1 MSQQLLDH
9 NISFLEETQMNIFNE
24 ESLNENI
31 FHFVANSLSDINYKL
46 NAADILFTFSLDIDI
61 RRVWRSTIEGNIPK
75 EEDEMIKDP
84 TRQIDSLRL
93 GILTEKNTFFEFIIH
108 LSDFSKGH
116 IHLLG
121 ISKLSIESIQPV
133 YTFYDQSIEPSK
145 RTYKKLDH
153 LHLSFDKINEDIE
166 LYGHSYISNKSLNE
180 ISRELFLRL

>member
-24 ESLNENI
+24 ESLNQNI

-46 NAADILFTFSLDIDI
+46 NADDILFTFSLDIDI
-61 RRVWRSTIEGNIPK
+61 RRVWRSTIEENIPK
-75 EEDEMIKDP
+75 NQDEMIKDP
-84 TRQIDSLRL
+84 TSQIDSIRL
-93 GILTEKNTFFEFIIH
+93 GILTKKNTFFEFIIH
-108 LSDFSKGH
+108 LSNFSKGH

-153 LHLSFDKINEDIE
+153 LHLSFDKINEHIE